1 MNPALKKIIASF
13 PGREVVVWGDF
24 ILDEY
29 VFTSTGRVS
38 REAPVLVTELEK
50 TGFKLGGAGNVALNV
65 LSLGARPLPVG
76 LVGDDEPGRQ
86 LCRTLA
92 EQGISTA
99 GLVSL
104 PGYRTPK
111 KSRIL
116 SGAENTRKQQILRID
131 SLHRRALPER
141 ALQELTAGLR
151 GLMKNTPSLIVSD
164 YLAQSVQEQA
174 FSEIRRLF
182 PENLACIDSRRHLP
196 AFRGATVATP
206 NEPELKAVYPDL
218 DFLEE
223 SDFLQ
228 AGHNLRRRIEA
239 RGLVLKRGHK
249 GMIVF
254 EEDKEPLVVEIFG
267 TPEIVDVTGAGDT
280 VLAVVSLALQAGASL
295 AEAAIL
301 ANTAGGI
308 VVMKE
313 GAYPISHDELYN
325 AVG

>member
-1 MNPALKKIIASF
+1 MNPALQNIISSF
-13 PGREVVVWGDF
+13 RGKEVIVWGDF

-50 TGFKLGGAGNVALNV
+50 TEFKLGGAGNVAMNV
-65 LSLGARPLPVG
+65 LTLGARPIPVG

-92 EQGISTA
+92 EYGISTA
-99 GLVSL
+99 GLVIL
-104 PGYRTPK
+104 PGFQTAK

-116 SGAENTRKQQILRID
+116 SGGENTRKQQILRID
-131 SLHRRALPER
+131 SLHRQALSNA
-141 ALQELTAGLR
+141 ALQELANRLQSLLR
-151 GLMKNTPSLIVSD
+151 DTPTLIVSD
-164 YLAQSVQEQA
+164 YLAQSVQEA
-174 FSEIRRLF
+174 PFSKICRQF
-182 PENLACIDSRRHLP
+182 PATLICSDSRRHLP
-196 AFRGATVATP
+196 ALRGSTVATP
-206 NEPELKAVYPDL
+206 NEPELKAVFPEFG
-218 DFLEE
+218 FLEE

-228 AGHNLRRRIEA
+228 AGLLLKQKLEA

-254 EEDKEPLVVEIFG
+254 EEAKEPLAIEIFG

-280 VLAVVSLALQAGASL
+280 VLAVISLALQAGSTL

-313 GAYPISHDELYN
+313 GAYPISYDELYN
-325 AVG
+325 AGS